1 MYLFMII
8 ECKYLTMEIAD
19 TMKMYTIESSPV
31 NRHNDSAAHPKLYV
45 ISAEQTKTPS
55 KRDYL

>member
-1 MYLFMII
+1 
-8 ECKYLTMEIAD
+8 MEIAD
-19 TMKMYTIESSPV
+19 AMKMYTIESSPV

>member
-19 TMKMYTIESSPV
+19 TMKMYSSPV